1 MTGSRQEI
9 LIATLNDD
17 LEQELKESLP
27 QSKVQRNSKTRKT
40 TNNEK
45 GRLYL
50 KQKLSLANLKNGKMK
65 LGLVDKLLGNQQ

>member
-9 LIATLNDD
+9 LIATLHDD
-17 LEQELKESLP
+17 LEQDLKESLP
-27 QSKVQRNSKTRKT
+27 QSKVKRNSKTRKT

>member
-17 LEQELKESLP
+17 LEQDLKESLP